1 MPATDA
7 SPVALRSEKAMA
19 FFNVAFGRTFAG
31 SMRALRIPH
40 WGLPDYAQ
48 GRPLVIYAPHP
59 SWWDAILFMLLL
71 RRYFIN
77 RPAFLPMDA
86 EAIRK
91 YPFMTKLGVFG
102 VEQGSPRG
110 AVRFLNTARQVL
122 AAPHHMLWMNAPG
135 RFVDVR
141 ERPVPITPGL
151 VRLAEIAPDALIAPL
166 AFEYAFWTEKQ
177 AEAFAAFGPAME
189 ASTLLAMDR
198 LTRTECLRDAL
209 TAVMDRLAQDVISR
223 DPARFTAAIDGSK
236 GMGGL
241 YGAWQYLRAMI
252 RGERYAAEHGP
263 GQKAD

>member
-1 MPATDA
+1 MPAADA

-40 WGLPDYAQ
+40 WGLPDYAP
-48 GRPLVIYAPHP
+48 GRPLVIFAPHP

-71 RRYFIN
+71 RRYFIS

-110 AVRFLNTARQVL
+110 AVHFLNTAKQVL
-122 AAPHHMLWMNAPG
+122 AAPQHMLWMNAPG

-177 AEAFAAFGPAME
+177 AEAFAAFGPAMA
-189 ASTLLAMDR
+189 ASTPSQ
-198 LTRTECLRDAL
+198 LRSPSSCRASCSGL
-209 TAVMDRLAQDVISR
+209 RCRIRPSAPMS
-223 DPARFTAAIDGSK
+223 FTA
-236 GMGGL
+236 
-241 YGAWQYLRAMI
+241 R
-252 RGERYAAEHGP
+252 
-263 GQKAD
+263 KACSMPMPWTSCTAPRLE